1 MDKYA
6 RKPSM
11 DPVQEKLRQTKATWN
26 KEVSAFINDLI
37 NLKKMMNGWPSK
49 FHMEKSFIKDPIPS
63 DPASILGVLASD
75 FQDITQ
81 RGNAIIEQQLSYSK
95 QRKQKQPKPAPGV
108 APPAAPEAPAAPNLT
123 QQLAAS
129 LEYKLVAEG
138 SNPFTR
144 LHSTL
149 KGPWFG
155 NSPEVRARKY
165 RLSMLRTC
173 TLLEKELKSFEAEI
187 LGSSAESI
195 FISSRI
201 LIQIENHLRFLN
213 SALDAFNVS
222 QGVSSTPIPSLG
234 EAEKVLDDFKRN
246 YANFT
251 DLDKPLVDKLSSLML
266 GFIPADEDAKSKMV
280 PEILSTYKA
289 ILTDINQK
297 HGTNATSLRDV
308 LMAKSASLDVVAKNI
323 VHKWLGKAKHNVV
336 PFDKTSAIR
345 LDLNK
350 NSEEARETLDRLM
363 NSLESGVNQVEI
375 ANYIGDLNK
384 KFGDIKLL
392 MRPLEDTIR
401 NKLFDK
407 TFLDLLDDKKLSD
420 YSSNLST
427 DEKERLKRMIQTR
440 QFRNMTQD
448 YSRK

>member
-1 MDKYA
+1 MDKYG

-11 DPVQEKLRQTKATWN
+11 DPAQEKLRQTKATWN

-49 FHMEKSFIKDPIPS
+49 FHMEKSFIKDPIPA
-63 DPASILGVLASD
+63 DPTSILGVLASD
-75 FQDITQ
+75 FQDIAQ
-81 RGNAIIEQQLSYSK
+81 RGNSIIEQQLSYSK

-108 APPAAPEAPAAPNLT
+108 APLALPAAPNLT

-129 LEYKLVAEG
+129 LEYKLIAKG

-144 LHSTL
+144 LHSSL

-155 NSPEVRARKY
+155 NSPEARARKY

-195 FISSRI
+195 FIASRI

-222 QGVSSTPIPSLG
+222 QGVSAIPIPSLI

-251 DLDKPLVDKLSSLML
+251 DLDKLLVDKLSSLML
-266 GFIPADEDAKSKMV
+266 GFIPADEMEKSKMV
-280 PEILSTYKA
+280 PEILSTYRA
-289 ILTDINQK
+289 ILTDINKK
-297 HGTNATSLRDV
+297 HGTNAASLRDV

-363 NSLESGVNQVEI
+363 DSLESGVNQVEI
-375 ANYIGDLNK
+375 ANYISDLNK

>member
-6 RKPSM
+6 RKPSN
-11 DPVQEKLRQTKATWN
+11 DPAQEKLRQTKAVWN
-26 KEVSAFINDLI
+26 KEVSAFINDVI

-49 FHMEKSFIKDPIPS
+49 FHMEKSFIKDPIPK

-75 FQDITQ
+75 FQDIAQ
-81 RGNAIIEQQLSYSK
+81 RGNAIIEQQLEYSK
-95 QRKQKQPKPAPGV
+95 HRKQKQPKQAPGV
-108 APPAAPEAPAAPNLT
+108 PAPSIPEAPSAPNLT
-123 QQLAAS
+123 QQLAAH
-129 LEYKLVAEG
+129 LEYQLVAEG

-144 LHSTL
+144 LYSTL

-195 FISSRI
+195 FIASRI

-213 SALDAFNVS
+213 SAIDAFNVS
-222 QGVSSTPIPSLG
+222 QGGPAALSPSLG
-234 EAEKVLDDFKRN
+234 EAKKVLEDFKRN

-251 DLDKPLVDKLSSLML
+251 DLDKSLVDKLSSLML
-266 GFIPADEDAKSKMV
+266 NFIPAEEAEQSKMV
-280 PEILSTYKA
+280 PEILSTYQA
-289 ILTDINQK
+289 ILADANSK
-297 HGTNATSLRDV
+297 HGTTAASLKDI
-308 LMAKSASLDVVAKNI
+308 LMAKSASLEVIAKNI

-345 LDLNK
+345 LDVNK
-350 NSEEARETLDRLM
+350 NSEEIRDILDKLM
-363 NSLESGVNQVEI
+363 NSLEVGLNQVEI
-375 ANYIGDLNK
+375 TNHITDLNR
-384 KFGDIKLL
+384 KFESIKLL

-420 YSSNLST
+420 YSSNLSKN
-427 DEKERLKRMIQTR
+427 EKERLQRMIQTR